1 METNKNEISDDEAGR
16 DYTSRDLFRVY
27 ELVAEGVSQN
37 YTREYLSLFSGS
49 SQFSQSA
56 SFVDYDKF
64 GEHYC
69 LFLVISLVNV
79 VTRLQQKK

>member
-1 METNKNEISDDEAGR
+1 MNKNEISDDEAGR
-16 DYTSRDLFRVY
+16 YYTSRNLFCVY
-27 ELVAEGVSQN
+27 EN

-56 SFVDYDKF
+56 SFIDYDKF